1 MARPLREEPLVK
13 LQGPHD
19 VMLRPLFYYTKQAG
33 SPVARLPACL
43 LYGPATRKGLFSG
56 MQAPAERPP
65 PSVRRTLKTRQARQ
79 HPYYQNHHLSR
90 KSGSCQEPRRLPRPR
105 MRSIAGRPALRTF
118 LVPEV
123 DYHTEVDV
131 GDVESEAHL
140 RRDTRPDLLTGHIAL
155 RNLIVLNTPQ
165 TE

>member
-33 SPVARLPACL
+33 GPVARLPACL

-56 MQAPAERPP
+56 IQAPADTATTQRPTN
-65 PSVRRTLKTRQARQ
+65 S
-79 HPYYQNHHLSR
+79 QNAAVSAAHILSKSSLITKECLLSR
-90 KSGSCQEPRRLPRPR
+90 TAPSFPLACAL
-105 MRSIAGRPALRTF
+105 AGRPALRTF